1 MRVLVL
7 ILASLVA
14 ISYQKSLQNP
24 VVVNQRGSKQLE
36 RTGDDGGRFLLGW
49 KFLLGANYVT
59 YTLTSWA
66 SITSTLTSLSI
77 TRCVPA
83 TLFLNVAAQAS
94 SCRRRRAIIE
104 DIEFD
109 EDADADSITPS
120 IVEQWE
126 HFNLNVRLNETML
139 TVKHFDLNRMKV
151 SELPPSMSEVRR
163 LETPE
168 ILSSSG
174 DTIEAPRHQTGRN
187 LYQYVVTVTS
197 TSISYSITTT
207 TWKTTAVMAST
218 STILCLPY
226 GYSVC

>member
-1 MRVLVL
+1 
-7 ILASLVA
+7 
-14 ISYQKSLQNP
+14 
-24 VVVNQRGSKQLE
+24 
-36 RTGDDGGRFLLGW
+36 
-49 KFLLGANYVT
+49 
-59 YTLTSWA
+59 
-66 SITSTLTSLSI
+66 
-77 TRCVPA
+77 
-83 TLFLNVAAQAS
+83 
-94 SCRRRRAIIE
+94 
-104 DIEFD
+104 
-109 EDADADSITPS
+109 
-120 IVEQWE
+120 
-126 HFNLNVRLNETML
+126 ML
-139 TVKHFDLNRMKV
+139 TVKQFDLNRMKV